1 MKDKDQHL
9 LWEAYLEKHTPDH
22 KDEDAKDKKK
32 GKYDDGDD
40 KEERCDYVPCEED
53 ADALANEDNT
63 PYDGADAEDAEDED
77 VQEED
82 AGLYQE
88 SEETGQESIHD
99 AIRNLEGDESDDG
112 DWEGAIKQVMSGLA
126 ERIIY
131 HAKEGNGGVIGDPDL
146 ADRWDLKT
154 GIKDSVEDLLDP
166 QTYGDLSAGFKKA
179 FHRAKRDEE
188 SGRFDFSNDALLAKL
203 KANEAHD
210 DAPLSHPRPRETE
223 TDSLRDL
230 GL

>member
-1 MKDKDQHL
+1 MNDKDQHL
-9 LWEAYLEKHTPDH
+9 LWEAYLEKHTPEH
-22 KDEDAKDKKK
+22 KEEDKKEKKK
-32 GKYDDGDD
+32 GKYDDGDG
-40 KEERCDYVPCEED
+40 KEERCDYVPCEEESVQEEETYG
-53 ADALANEDNT
+53 AEGAEED
-63 PYDGADAEDAEDED
+63 DED

-82 AGLYQE
+82 AGLYNE
-88 SEETGQESIHD
+88 GGEVGLDSIHD

-126 ERIIY
+126 ERVIY
-131 HAKEGNGGVIGDPDL
+131 HAKEGNGGVVGDPDL
-146 ADRWDLKT
+146 ADRWDFKT
-154 GIKDSVEDLLDP
+154 GVKDAIEDLLDS

-203 KANEAHD
+203 KANEPHD
-210 DAPLSHPRPRETE
+210 DAPLSHPRERENQ
-223 TDSLRDL
+223 DLNNL